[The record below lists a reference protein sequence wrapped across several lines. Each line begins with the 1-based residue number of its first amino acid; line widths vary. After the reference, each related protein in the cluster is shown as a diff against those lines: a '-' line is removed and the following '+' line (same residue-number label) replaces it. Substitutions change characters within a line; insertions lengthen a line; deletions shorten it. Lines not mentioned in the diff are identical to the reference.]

1 MVRRAMLVLCFA
13 LLTVF
18 MASCGQTYE
27 LQSISVVAIPAGA
40 TTSTSA
46 IADLE
51 GIGSTAN
58 LVVTA
63 HYSNTKTE
71 VVTVKANW
79 NGTSAPSPTGV
90 KLDAPVGAVTVNQ
103 SGLASVVDPACTW
116 VATASGTSYT
126 YTPYYYTVTVTYSGY
141 TTYAYIAVDSE
152 TGCYDGITYV
162 HP

>member
-1 MVRRAMLVLCFA
+1 MMVRRAMLVLCFA

-27 LQSISVVAIPAGA
+27 LQSISVVAMPAGA
-40 TTSTSA
+40 ITSSSP

-51 GIGSTAN
+51 GIGSSAN

-71 VVTVKANW
+71 DVTVKANY
-79 NGTSAPSPTGV
+79 GTSAPSPTGV
-90 KLDAPVGAVTVNQ
+90 KLDAPLGAVTVNQ
-103 SGLASVVDPACTW
+103 SGHASVVDPACTW
-116 VATASGTSYT
+116 TATANGTGYT

-141 TTYAYIAVDSE
+141 TTYAYLAVASE